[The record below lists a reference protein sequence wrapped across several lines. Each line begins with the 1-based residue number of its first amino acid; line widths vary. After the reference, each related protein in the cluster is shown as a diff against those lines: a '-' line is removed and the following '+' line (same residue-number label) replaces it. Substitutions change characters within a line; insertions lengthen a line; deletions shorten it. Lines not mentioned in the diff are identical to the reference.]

1 QQLLQRVVHALAHL
15 APEELHE
22 ARLGAERL
30 AALKARQ
37 RAPVVE
43 PRDLDLDGVLREP
56 LAENTVPAARR
67 LAVGALARQAQE
79 VVEQHAVDDELAR
92 RGAALVGERRGGDRP
107 ALVLAADEMV
117 VREEEPLLSPRVVGG
132 GRLPDRGAAD
142 PVVALGWAGGGQ
154 PLHQDVGHDDR
165 AAAPAVLAR
174 PVDADPAAVVEPAL
188 PGAEE
193 GDLVGEGRVLR
204 RGRPIRAEP
213 RAQLGA
219 EGLLGGAE
227 REIHY
232 TTPRARRPA
241 SSPAPTPT
249 SASTAA
255 VSAPSAA
262 AGR

>member
-1 QQLLQRVVHALAHL
+1 
-15 APEELHE
+15 
-22 ARLGAERL
+22 
-30 AALKARQ
+30 
-37 RAPVVE
+37 
-43 PRDLDLDGVLREP
+43 
-56 LAENTVPAARR
+56 
-67 LAVGALARQAQE
+67 
-79 VVEQHAVDDELAR
+79 
-92 RGAALVGERRGGDRP
+92 GGDR
-107 ALVLAADEMV
+107 VHGDV
-117 VREEEPLLSPRVVGG
+117 VR
-132 GRLPDRGAAD
+132 DA
-142 PVVALGWAGGGQ
+142 
-154 PLHQDVGHDDR
+154 R
-165 AAAPAVLAR
+165 APGPAVLAR

-219 EGLLGGAE
+219 EGLLAGAE

-232 TTPRARRPA
+232 TTLRARRLA
-241 SSPAPTPT
+241 SSSAPTPT